1 MRPTVI
7 KIGGSFAEN
16 DELVSKLA
24 AELLEFPL
32 GRGGGPILLVHGG
45 GRIISEV
52 EERWGYEPAFVNGLR
67 ETSAETMPFV
77 DMALAGAVNKRLVRL
92 LRRGG
97 LNAWGLSGV
106 DGGLILAKSARSRV
120 SECRIGLVASLDTQ
134 PLRVLWENGYLP
146 VLASPASDAEG
157 RGLNVNADEA
167 ALALALDTRARNL
180 VFISDIPGV
189 LSDDTVISRLDSPAA
204 EEKIARGE
212 IWGGMIPKVRS
223 AISALKGGV
232 GAVLIGDYLEYGD
245 LEKLL
250 LRQKGT
256 AIGG

>member
-1 MRPTVI
+1 MQPTVI
-7 KIGGSFAEN
+7 KIGGGFAEN
-16 DELVSKLA
+16 DELVSELA
-24 AELLEFPL
+24 AELLEFLP
-32 GRGGGPILLVHGG
+32 GRGPILLIHGG
-45 GRIISEV
+45 GTLVSEV
-52 EERWGYEPAFVNGLR
+52 EKRWGYKPTFVNGLR
-67 ETSAETMPFV
+67 ETSSKTMPFV

-92 LRRGG
+92 LRRRG
-97 LNAWGLSGV
+97 LNAWGLSGA
-106 DGGLILAKSARSRV
+106 DGGLILAKNAGNKGSDSRT
-120 SECRIGLVASLDTQ
+120 GLVVSLDTQ

-167 ALALALDTRARNL
+167 ALALALDTKAQNL

-189 LSDDTVISRLDSPAA
+189 LSDDAVISRLDAPEV

-223 AISALKGGV
+223 AISALEGGV
-232 GAVLIGDYLEYGD
+232 GAVLIGDYLGYGD

-250 LRQKGT
+250 LCQKGT
-256 AIGG
+256 TIGG